1 MIKKMDRTGMIKII
15 LSKINKIQVKNSL
28 KNYKIYKIRFV

>member
-1 MIKKMDRTGMIKII
+1 MDRTGMIKII